1 MIVDQNKLLFRMFLL
16 VQAFNIYT
24 DVDVNIRRRA
34 PPS

>member
-1 MIVDQNKLLFRMFLL
+1 MFLL